1 MADITMPRLSDAME
15 EGTIA
20 RWLKRVGDSVA
31 RGEVIAQI
39 DTDKATMDLE
49 AYESGVLEAI
59 TLGDGES
66 APIGQVIG
74 RVGTGK
80 VPMAP
85 ADTGASADASRPSA
99 PSTMLEPEPRV
110 VPPSPAPETD
120 QPAPAARSSGD
131 GGGQL
136 KASPVA
142 RAMAREHGIDL
153 EGLRGSGPSGR
164 VVKVDVERLAQDRAA
179 VPEAAPTSPGV
190 PVASDDEEVPLSNI
204 RRVAA
209 RRIVESMQST
219 PHFYLTRSVDA
230 EALTAFRADLNN
242 RLAAAGEGVKVSV
255 TDLLVKACATALRAV
270 PDLNVSWADDRLL
283 RHQHINIGIAV
294 ATDSGLVVPVVR
306 DADQKSL
313 RRISLEAKALIATA
327 RADGLVPSQFSDGT
341 FTISNLGMY
350 GVEQFTAVINP
361 PEAALLTVGA
371 TTPRVVAH
379 EGVATIRQTFS
390 ITLAIDHRALDGAA
404 GAVFLQWLV
413 PLLEDPLRI
422 VV

>member
-1 MADITMPRLSDAME
+1 MPRLSDTMQ

-20 RWLKRVGDSVA
+20 RWLKRVGDTVV

-59 TLGDGES
+59 TIGDGES

-74 RVGTGK
+74 RIGTGK
-80 VPMAP
+80 APMAP
-85 ADTGASADASRPSA
+85 ADTGASADTSRTPA
-99 PSTMLEPEPRV
+99 PTMALEPEPRV
-110 VPPSPAPETD
+110 VRPSPASETD
-120 QPAPAARSSGD
+120 QPAPTAGSGGD
-131 GGGQL
+131 GGRQL

-153 EGLRGSGPSGR
+153 KGLRGSGPSGR
-164 VVKVDVERLAQDRAA
+164 VVKVDVERLARDQAA
-179 VPEAAPTSPGV
+179 VPAAGRTAPVAAV
-190 PVASDDEEVPLSNI
+190 PASDDEEVPLSNI

-209 RRIVESMQST
+209 RRMVESMQST

-255 TDLLVKACATALRAV
+255 TDLLVKACATALRAI

-294 ATDSGLVVPVVR
+294 ATDSGLVVPVVL

-313 RRISLEAKALIATA
+313 RRISLEARALIAAA
-327 RADGLVPSQFSDGT
+327 RTGGLVPSQFSGGT

-350 GVEQFTAVINP
+350 GIEQFTAVINP

-371 TTPRVVAH
+371 TTPRVVAR
-379 EGVATIRQTFS
+379 EGVAVIRQTFNV
-390 ITLAIDHRALDGAA
+390 TLAIDHRALDGAA

-422 VV
+422 IA